1 MAKARTGKP
10 TAAEKAKAAADAKQ
24 VIARN
29 KRARYDYS
37 IGASYEAGLALT
49 GTEVKALRMGRASLA
64 DAWVELDRYGEA
76 WIHGMNIPVYAMGTW
91 TNHAPTRKRRL
102 LLHKEEIR
110 KLSQRVQ
117 AKGYTVVPL
126 ELYFIRGRAKV
137 EIALAQGK
145 QEWDKRETIRRREAD
160 REAQRAMAAAR
171 LDVPSS
177 AASEIEV
184 DRSCTLCTSGKK
196 HGKPRIAG
204 VNFNMS
210 QVNPLVVGAFSRNS
224 SAVLGVDV
232 ETLDARLFSGFA
244 RLALSN
250 EERTF
255 YERVAQERPAPV
267 LHLLSVALWTA
278 KEAVLKATGHGLS
291 VVPSLVRVQIT
302 DELLDALELAM
313 NEEVPGDL
321 LDSDIPEPTALR
333 VLTQDSLTARATFSA
348 PTPQGGGEAIERSFS
363 LQWIPV
369 ALPDVENPEH
379 AQKMLIALAVE
390 NPTGGEP
397 VGEYGGEPT
406 QVEAQ
411 LLPVATPLELKRL
424 LTD

>member
-1 MAKARTGKP
+1 MMSVMTLPHRRRGCVARGRRCGQPQAASDAPIAVMPGGYTKPMSYSAPETPSAQHPEHP
-10 TAAEKAKAAADAKQ
+10 TARPSERVQIFALPT
-24 VIARN
+24 RTMYGSL
-29 KRARYDYS
+29 RFS
-37 IGASYEAGLALT
+37 WLSYLGLAEQQHAAQLPT
-49 GTEVKALRMGRASLA
+49 STAAVSYLSTQALM
-64 DAWVELDRYGEA
+64 
-76 WIHGMNIPVYAMGTW
+76 
-91 TNHAPTRKRRL
+91 
-102 LLHKEEIR
+102 
-110 KLSQRVQ
+110 
-117 AKGYTVVPL
+117 
-126 ELYFIRGRAKV
+126 
-137 EIALAQGK
+137 
-145 QEWDKRETIRRREAD
+145 
-160 REAQRAMAAAR
+160 RAMAAAR

-291 VVPSLVRVQIT
+291 VVPSLVRVQLT
-302 DELLDALELAM
+302 DDLLDALELAM

-321 LDSDIPEPTALR
+321 LGSDTPEPTALR
-333 VLTQDSLTARATFSA
+333 VLTQDSLTAQATFSA
-348 PTPQGGGEAIERSFS
+348 PRVGNQGGEAAERSFS
-363 LQWIPV
+363 LQWVPV
-369 ALPDVENPEH
+369 ALPDAENPEH

-390 NPTGGEP
+390 NPAHSEPAQGEP
-397 VGEYGGEPT
+397 V
-406 QVEAQ
+406 QVEVE

>member
-1 MAKARTGKP
+1 MSYSAPETPSAQRPEHP
-10 TAAEKAKAAADAKQ
+10 TARPLSERVQIFALPT
-24 VIARN
+24 RTMYGSL
-29 KRARYDYS
+29 RFS
-37 IGASYEAGLALT
+37 WLSYLGLAEQQHAAQLPT
-49 GTEVKALRMGRASLA
+49 STAAVSYLSTQALM
-64 DAWVELDRYGEA
+64 
-76 WIHGMNIPVYAMGTW
+76 
-91 TNHAPTRKRRL
+91 
-102 LLHKEEIR
+102 
-110 KLSQRVQ
+110 
-117 AKGYTVVPL
+117 
-126 ELYFIRGRAKV
+126 
-137 EIALAQGK
+137 
-145 QEWDKRETIRRREAD
+145 
-160 REAQRAMAAAR
+160 RAMAAAR

-210 QVNPLVVGAFSRNS
+210 QVNPLVVGAFSRNP

-244 RLALSN
+244 RLALSD

-291 VVPSLVRVQIT
+291 VVPSLVRVQLT

-321 LDSDIPEPTALR
+321 LDDGNTPDPTALR
-333 VLTQDSLTARATFSA
+333 VLTQDSLTARASFSA
-348 PTPQGGGEAIERSFS
+348 PAPQGGEAIERSFS
-363 LQWIPV
+363 LQWVPV
-369 ALPDVENPEH
+369 ALPDAENPEQ

-390 NPTGGEP
+390 NPAEGEP
-397 VGEYGGEPT
+397 AQLE
-406 QVEAQ
+406 VE
-411 LLPVATPLELKRL
+411 LLPVVTPLELKRL

>member
-1 MAKARTGKP
+1 MSYSAPETPSAQRPERP
-10 TAAEKAKAAADAKQ
+10 TARPSERVQIFALPT
-24 VIARN
+24 RTMYGSL
-29 KRARYDYS
+29 RFS
-37 IGASYEAGLALT
+37 WLSYLGLAEQQHAAQLPT
-49 GTEVKALRMGRASLA
+49 STAAVSYLSTQALM
-64 DAWVELDRYGEA
+64 
-76 WIHGMNIPVYAMGTW
+76 
-91 TNHAPTRKRRL
+91 
-102 LLHKEEIR
+102 
-110 KLSQRVQ
+110 
-117 AKGYTVVPL
+117 
-126 ELYFIRGRAKV
+126 
-137 EIALAQGK
+137 
-145 QEWDKRETIRRREAD
+145 
-160 REAQRAMAAAR
+160 RAMVAAR

-210 QVNPLVVGAFSRNS
+210 QVNPLVVGAFSRNA

-250 EERTF
+250 GERTF

-291 VVPSLVRVQIT
+291 VVPSLVQVQIT

-333 VLTQDSLTARATFSA
+333 VLTQDRLAARATFSA
-348 PTPQGGGEAIERSFS
+348 PHGGKQGDNQGGETIERSFS

-369 ALPDVENPEH
+369 ALPDAENPEH

-390 NPTGGEP
+390 NPAGGEP
-397 VGEYGGEPT
+397 EGEYGGEPA

>member
-1 MAKARTGKP
+1 MMSVMTLPHRRRGCVAHGYSCGQPNAASHAPFAVMPGGYTKPMSYSAPETPSAQHPERP
-10 TAAEKAKAAADAKQ
+10 TARPSERVQIFALPT
-24 VIARN
+24 RTMYGSL
-29 KRARYDYS
+29 RFS
-37 IGASYEAGLALT
+37 WLSYLGLAEQQHAAQLPT
-49 GTEVKALRMGRASLA
+49 STAAVSYLSTQALM
-64 DAWVELDRYGEA
+64 
-76 WIHGMNIPVYAMGTW
+76 
-91 TNHAPTRKRRL
+91 
-102 LLHKEEIR
+102 
-110 KLSQRVQ
+110 
-117 AKGYTVVPL
+117 
-126 ELYFIRGRAKV
+126 
-137 EIALAQGK
+137 
-145 QEWDKRETIRRREAD
+145 
-160 REAQRAMAAAR
+160 RAMAAAR

-291 VVPSLVRVQIT
+291 VVPSLVRVQLT
-302 DELLDALELAM
+302 DDLLDALELAM
-313 NEEVPGDL
+313 NEEVPL
-321 LDSDIPEPTALR
+321 LGSDTPEPTALR
-333 VLTQDSLTARATFSA
+333 VLTQDSLTAQATFSA
-348 PTPQGGGEAIERSFS
+348 PRVGNQGGEAAERSFS
-363 LQWIPV
+363 LQWVPV
-369 ALPDVENPEH
+369 ALPDAENPEH

-390 NPTGGEP
+390 NPAHSEPAQGEP
-397 VGEYGGEPT
+397 V
-406 QVEAQ
+406 QVEVE

>member
-1 MAKARTGKP
+1 MPGWYTKPMSYSAPETPSAQHPERPRPSERVQIFALPTRTMYGSLRFSWLSYLGLAEQQHAAQLP
-10 TAAEKAKAAADAKQ
+10 TSTAA
-24 VIARN
+24 V
-29 KRARYDYS
+29 
-37 IGASYEAGLALT
+37 SYLSTQAL
-49 GTEVKALRMGRASLA
+49 M
-64 DAWVELDRYGEA
+64 
-76 WIHGMNIPVYAMGTW
+76 
-91 TNHAPTRKRRL
+91 
-102 LLHKEEIR
+102 
-110 KLSQRVQ
+110 
-117 AKGYTVVPL
+117 
-126 ELYFIRGRAKV
+126 
-137 EIALAQGK
+137 
-145 QEWDKRETIRRREAD
+145 
-160 REAQRAMAAAR
+160 RAMAAAR

-184 DRSCTLCTSGKK
+184 NRSCTLCTSGKK

-250 EERTF
+250 EERAF

-291 VVPSLVRVQIT
+291 VVPSLVRVQLS
-302 DELLDALELAM
+302 DDLLDALEFAM
-313 NEEVPGDL
+313 NEEAPNDL
-321 LDSDIPEPTALR
+321 LSSNAPEPTALR
-333 VLTQDSLTARATFSA
+333 VLTQDSLTAQATFSA
-348 PTPQGGGEAIERSFS
+348 PAAQGGEAIERSFS
-363 LQWIPV
+363 LQWVPV
-369 ALPDVENPEH
+369 ALPDAENPEH

-390 NPTGGEP
+390 NPTEGEP
-397 VGEYGGEPT
+397 A
-406 QVEAQ
+406 QIEAQ

>member
-1 MAKARTGKP
+1 M
-10 TAAEKAKAAADAKQ
+10 
-24 VIARN
+24 
-29 KRARYDYS
+29 
-37 IGASYEAGLALT
+37 
-49 GTEVKALRMGRASLA
+49 
-64 DAWVELDRYGEA
+64 
-76 WIHGMNIPVYAMGTW
+76 
-91 TNHAPTRKRRL
+91 
-102 LLHKEEIR
+102 
-110 KLSQRVQ
+110 
-117 AKGYTVVPL
+117 
-126 ELYFIRGRAKV
+126 
-137 EIALAQGK
+137 
-145 QEWDKRETIRRREAD
+145 
-160 REAQRAMAAAR
+160 RAMAAAR

-250 EERTF
+250 EERSF
-255 YERVAQERPAPV
+255 YERAAQERPAPV

-291 VVPSLVRVQIT
+291 VVPSLVRVQLT
-302 DELLDALELAM
+302 DALLDALELAM

-321 LDSDIPEPTALR
+321 LGSGTPEPTALR

-348 PTPQGGGEAIERSFS
+348 PQSSDKGDNQGSEAIERSFS

-369 ALPDVENPEH
+369 ALPDAENPEH

-390 NPTGGEP
+390 NPAGGEP
-397 VGEYGGEPT
+397 A

>member
-1 MAKARTGKP
+1 MPGGYTKPMSYSAPETPSAQRPERP
-10 TAAEKAKAAADAKQ
+10 TARPSERVQIFALPT
-24 VIARN
+24 RTMYGSL
-29 KRARYDYS
+29 RFS
-37 IGASYEAGLALT
+37 WLSYLGLAEQQHAAQLPT
-49 GTEVKALRMGRASLA
+49 STAAVSYLSTQALM
-64 DAWVELDRYGEA
+64 
-76 WIHGMNIPVYAMGTW
+76 
-91 TNHAPTRKRRL
+91 
-102 LLHKEEIR
+102 
-110 KLSQRVQ
+110 
-117 AKGYTVVPL
+117 
-126 ELYFIRGRAKV
+126 
-137 EIALAQGK
+137 
-145 QEWDKRETIRRREAD
+145 
-160 REAQRAMAAAR
+160 RAMAAAR

-250 EERTF
+250 EERAF

-267 LHLLSVALWTA
+267 LHLFSVALWTA

-291 VVPSLVRVQIT
+291 VVPSLVRVQLT
-302 DELLDALELAM
+302 EELLDALELAM

-321 LDSDIPEPTALR
+321 LDGGTPEPTALR
-333 VLTQDSLTARATFSA
+333 VLTQDSLTAQATFSA
-348 PTPQGGGEAIERSFS
+348 PAAQGGGDQGGNQGGEAIERSFI
-363 LQWIPV
+363 LQWVPV
-369 ALPDVENPEH
+369 ALPDAENPEH
-379 AQKMLIALAVE
+379 AQKMLIALALE
-390 NPTGGEP
+390 NPAEGDP
-397 VGEYGGEPT
+397 A
-406 QVEAQ
+406 QVEVE

>member
-1 MAKARTGKP
+1 MSYSAPETPSAQRPERP
-10 TAAEKAKAAADAKQ
+10 TARPSERVQIFALPT
-24 VIARN
+24 RTMYGSL
-29 KRARYDYS
+29 RFS
-37 IGASYEAGLALT
+37 WLSYLGLAEQQHAAQLPT
-49 GTEVKALRMGRASLA
+49 STAAVSYLSTQALM
-64 DAWVELDRYGEA
+64 
-76 WIHGMNIPVYAMGTW
+76 
-91 TNHAPTRKRRL
+91 
-102 LLHKEEIR
+102 
-110 KLSQRVQ
+110 
-117 AKGYTVVPL
+117 
-126 ELYFIRGRAKV
+126 
-137 EIALAQGK
+137 
-145 QEWDKRETIRRREAD
+145 
-160 REAQRAMAAAR
+160 RAMAAAR

-210 QVNPLVVGAFSRNS
+210 QVNPLVVGAFSRNA

-244 RLALSN
+244 RLALSD

-291 VVPSLVRVQIT
+291 VVPSLVRVQLT

-321 LDSDIPEPTALR
+321 LGSNVLDSNVPDPTALR
-333 VLTQDSLTARATFSA
+333 VLTQDRLAAQATFSA
-348 PTPQGGGEAIERSFS
+348 PQSSNQGGDQGGEAIERRFS

-369 ALPDVENPEH
+369 ALPDAENPEH

-390 NPTGGEP
+390 NPAEGEPGGEP
-397 VGEYGGEPT
+397 A

>member
-1 MAKARTGKP
+1 MSYSALEIPSAQRPEHP
-10 TAAEKAKAAADAKQ
+10 TARPLSERVQIFALPT
-24 VIARN
+24 RTMYGSL
-29 KRARYDYS
+29 RFS
-37 IGASYEAGLALT
+37 WLSYLGLAEQQHAAQLPT
-49 GTEVKALRMGRASLA
+49 STAAVSYLSTQALM
-64 DAWVELDRYGEA
+64 
-76 WIHGMNIPVYAMGTW
+76 
-91 TNHAPTRKRRL
+91 
-102 LLHKEEIR
+102 
-110 KLSQRVQ
+110 
-117 AKGYTVVPL
+117 
-126 ELYFIRGRAKV
+126 
-137 EIALAQGK
+137 
-145 QEWDKRETIRRREAD
+145 
-160 REAQRAMAAAR
+160 RAMAAAR

-184 DRSCTLCTSGKK
+184 NRSCTLCTSGKK

-210 QVNPLVVGAFSRNS
+210 QVNPLVVGAFSRNP

-250 EERTF
+250 EERAF

-291 VVPSLVRVQIT
+291 VVPSLVRVQLT
-302 DELLDALELAM
+302 DDLLDALELAM

-321 LDSDIPEPTALR
+321 LDGSTPDPTTLR
-333 VLTQDSLTARATFSA
+333 VLTQDSLTTRATFSA
-348 PTPQGGGEAIERSFS
+348 PAPQGGSNQGGEAIERSFS
-363 LQWIPV
+363 LQWVPV
-369 ALPDVENPEH
+369 ALPDTEHPEH

-390 NPTGGEP
+390 TPAHSEPTQGEP
-397 VGEYGGEPT
+397 V